1 MADSGRP
8 DMIRGCGTHR
18 PPRLIRP
25 VLAALATAAAVAL
38 ASCASA
44 TPAQDQGTSVSP
56 AAATDAGQ
64 LPSCTATQ
72 WSLTQAGP
80 PEGDGP
86 DFFIPI
92 RGRYRS
98 GPQCRLAATVTGE
111 LLGAGG
117 VPIPHA
123 SAHGTI
129 YAVLGP
135 AHAKAQT
142 PMFAFLWSNWCAHTG
157 NVTARIQ
164 RPGQVLT
171 IAIQG
176 RPMCISSQRPV
187 RLQWHRM

>member
-1 MADSGRP
+1 MAGSGRP
-8 DMIRGCGTHR
+8 DMIRGGGRHL
-18 PPRLIRP
+18 PPRLIRG
-25 VLAALATAAAVAL
+25 VLAALAVVAATAAA
-38 ASCASA
+38 SCAAS
-44 TPAQDQGTSVSP
+44 PVPGQGVGSSP
-56 AAATDAGQ
+56 AAAADADQ

-72 WSLTQAGP
+72 WTLTQAGR

-98 GPQCRLAATVTGE
+98 GPRCRLAATVTGE
-111 LLGAGG
+111 LLGAGD

-129 YAVLGP
+129 HAILGP
-135 AHAKAQT
+135 AHAQAQT
-142 PMFAFLWSNWCAHTG
+142 PMFAFLWSNWCAHSS
-157 NVTARIQ
+157 VTARIH

-171 IAIQG
+171 IAVQG
-176 RPMCISSQRPV
+176 RPMCISRQRPV

>member
-1 MADSGRP
+1 MTSWGRP
-8 DMIRGCGTHR
+8 GMAGGCGRRRPPHPIRG
-18 PPRLIRP
+18 
-25 VLAALATAAAVAL
+25 VLAALVVAAAAAL

-44 TPAQDQGTSVSP
+44 APAPGQGPSSGP
-56 AAATDAGQ
+56 AASAGAGQ
-64 LPSCTATQ
+64 LPSCTAGQ

-86 DFFIPI
+86 DFFIPF

-123 SAHGTI
+123 AAHGTI
-129 YAVLGP
+129 HAVLGP
-135 AHAKAQT
+135 APARART
-142 PMFAFLWSNWCAHTG
+142 PMFAFLWSNWCAHSG
-157 NVTARIQ
+157 GVTARIQ
-164 RPGQVLT
+164 KPGQVLT

-176 RPMCISSQRPV
+176 QPMCISRQRPV
-187 RLQWHRM
+187 GLQWHRM

>member
-1 MADSGRP
+1 MADSGRQ
-8 DMIRGCGTHR
+8 DMICGCGTRR
-18 PPRLIRP
+18 PTRLIRAVLA
-25 VLAALATAAAVAL
+25 VLAAAAAVAL
-38 ASCASA
+38 ASCAPA
-44 TPAQDQGTSVSP
+44 TPAQDQGTSASP
-56 AAATDAGQ
+56 AAAADAGQ
-64 LPSCTATQ
+64 LPSCTAGQ

-129 YAVLGP
+129 HGVLGP

-142 PMFAFLWSNWCAHTG
+142 PMFAFLWSNWCAHSSS
-157 NVTARIQ
+157 VTARIQ
-164 RPGQVLT
+164 RRGQVLT
-171 IAIQG
+171 ITIRG
-176 RPMCISSQRPV
+176 RPMCISPQRPAGL
-187 RLQWHRM
+187 RWHRM

>member
-18 PPRLIRP
+18 PPRLIRTVLA
-25 VLAALATAAAVAL
+25 VLAAAAAAAL

-44 TPAQDQGTSVSP
+44 TPAPGHGTTSSP
-56 AAATDAGQ
+56 TADADAGQ
-64 LPSCTATQ
+64 LPSCAARQ
-72 WSLTQAGP
+72 WSLTQAGR

-86 DFFIPI
+86 DFFIPF

-98 GPQCRLAATVTGE
+98 GPQCRLAATVKGE

-129 YAVLGP
+129 HAVLGP

-142 PMFAFLWSNWCAHTG
+142 PMFAFLWSNWCAHSSD
-157 NVTARIQ
+157 VTARIQ

-171 IAIQG
+171 IGIQG

-187 RLQWHRM
+187 SLQWHRM

>member
-18 PPRLIRP
+18 PPRLIRA
-25 VLAALATAAAVAL
+25 VLAVLTAAAAVAL

-44 TPAQDQGTSVSP
+44 TPAQDQGTSASP
-56 AAATDAGQ
+56 AAAAG
-64 LPSCTATQ
+64 
-72 WSLTQAGP
+72 AGP

-129 YAVLGP
+129 HGVLGP

-142 PMFAFLWSNWCAHTG
+142 PMFAFLWSNWCAHSSS
-157 NVTARIQ
+157 VTARIQ
-164 RPGQVLT
+164 KPGQVLT
-171 IAIQG
+171 ITMPG
-176 RPMCISSQRPV
+176 RPMCISRQRPV